1 MRDMRR
7 PSSLVIYILICLW
20 FPRPAAA
27 QQDADDDGAYDDVVE
42 EADVVVQPA
51 QTSARDSQFVGTNL
65 LGLSGARK
73 RCFTNEDVA
82 LLVARK
88 EYEVSGIALNY
99 NRYC

>member
-1 MRDMRR
+1 MRDMRC

-20 FPRPAAA
+20 FVRPAAA
-27 QQDADDDGAYDDVVE
+27 QQDADDDDAYG
-42 EADVVVQPA
+42 DVVVQPA